1 MERVVTVHG
10 ISSEGAWQEMVR
22 FLLYPFYDCSSIK
35 YKQYQRLGAV
45 KLLLEPWWLA
55 VSLVCIIVLRQRG
68 LIRGTLRWCCALAVT
83 FGIGHLLA
91 YYRRTRAFKSFARQL
106 NTSLIAGERPHLIA
120 HSFGTYLTGRALRKL
135 PALRFGSIILTGC
148 VLSCRYSWKDL
159 NARQRLAFFAVRNEM
174 AMKDWVVRGAYLL
187 QGLLPGMGH
196 AGFRGFLGAPNVV
209 HKTDSPFEPCVRCR
223 EGIPALVHNVEH
235 PEFGH
240 TDHFITSGHA
250 ESFWL
255 PFLWKMEP
263 SEYQEFLDL
272 CYEAAELEEMRDSR
286 KLAVVEAELRER
298 PWRWASGTVSDYFRR
313 RLSDAL
319 EDHSEGKIEDA
330 VDRSCGLLWRSVR
343 HAARVREKTFSVFLA
358 ASDVDKRTLDAQ
370 KLITSEEK
378 DDLMAL
384 RPEFAALKVVR
395 ALEEDLRSDHAAQ

>member
-1 MERVVTVHG
+1 
-10 ISSEGAWQEMVR
+10 
-22 FLLYPFYDCSSIK
+22 
-35 YKQYQRLGAV
+35 
-45 KLLLEPWWLA
+45 
-55 VSLVCIIVLRQRG
+55 
-68 LIRGTLRWCCALAVT
+68 
-83 FGIGHLLA
+83 
-91 YYRRTRAFKSFARQL
+91 
-106 NTSLIAGERPHLIA
+106 
-120 HSFGTYLTGRALRKL
+120 
-135 PALRFGSIILTGC
+135 
-148 VLSCRYSWKDL
+148 
-159 NARQRLAFFAVRNEM
+159 
-174 AMKDWVVRGAYLL
+174 
-187 QGLLPGMGH
+187 
-196 AGFRGFLGAPNVV
+196 
-209 HKTDSPFEPCVRCR
+209 
-223 EGIPALVHNVEH
+223 
-235 PEFGH
+235 
-240 TDHFITSGHA
+240 
-250 ESFWL
+250 
-255 PFLWKMEP
+255 MEP